1 MAYIFFFPISLLAS
15 IIGSICGVG
24 GGVFMKP
31 TLDALGILPVNTIT
45 FLSSCTVM
53 SMAMYNVISSA
64 TSKENN
70 VSNDHIN
77 WALTTW
83 LAIGSAIGGIIG
95 KILYSNIKS
104 LSPNPELVGG
114 YQAIILF
121 ISILFTLAYTVNR
134 KKIKGMQLKNPST
147 LISLGFL
154 LGAIS
159 SFAGIGGGP
168 INLAVLYFF
177 LSMSTKLAVTN
188 SLYIIL
194 ISQTASMIMTFV
206 SNSVP
211 QEILAFDIKLWIMMI
226 GMIIC
231 GICGGILGKRV
242 NKKLSSQNIDK
253 LFNILCVVIMGLCV
267 FNALSK
273 FNII

>member
-53 SMAMYNVISSA
+53 SMAMYNVISTA
-64 TSKENN
+64 TSKDNN

-95 KILYSNIKS
+95 KTLYSNIKS

-134 KKIKGMQLKNPST
+134 KKIKGMQLKNPSI

>member
-53 SMAMYNVISSA
+53 AMAMYNVISSA
-64 TSKENN
+64 TSKDSSSSNN
-70 VSNDHIN
+70 SIDWN
-77 WALTTW
+77 LTTW

-104 LSPNPELVGG
+104 LSPNQELVGG

-121 ISILFTLAYTVNR
+121 ISILITLAYTANR
-134 KKIKGMQLKNPST
+134 KKIKGMKLKNP
-147 LISLGFL
+147 LILIILGFL

-194 ISQTASMIMTFV
+194 ISQTASMIMTFM

-211 QEILAFDIKLWIMMI
+211 REILSFDIKLWIMMI

-253 LFNILCVVIMGLCV
+253 LFNILCIVIMGICV
-267 FNALSK
+267 FNVINK